1 MVHGLAMDDFI
12 RVTRVL
18 TYEGPRGEVEEQ
30 LSKSMGDGVQRR
42 GARNVLITATTI
54 GNFPQVITSGTA
66 LEEAREEGRR
76 QGLQEA
82 QSIPRYRPFPSLS
95 REKLDPGVGWNPE
108 HPLEGVASVAKRL
121 EETRLKEAWNKE
133 EGK

>member
-30 LSKSMGDGVQRR
+30 LSRSMGDGHQRR
-42 GARNVLITATTI
+42 SGKLVISATTI
-54 GNFPQVITSGTA
+54 GNFPQVITSGA
-66 LEEAREEGRR
+66 ILEKAMEEGRR

-82 QSIPRYRPFPSLS
+82 QSIPRYLPFPSLS
-95 REKLDPGVGWNPE
+95 GEKLDPGVGWNPPE

-121 EETRLKEAWNKE
+121 EEARLKEAWNKE